1 MSSLAISWMLAKRA
15 RKARYE
21 AQYKRSR
28 GSVD

>member
-1 MSSLAISWMLAKRA
+1 MSSLAISWMLAERA

>member
-1 MSSLAISWMLAKRA
+1 MSSIAINWILAERA

>member
-1 MSSLAISWMLAKRA
+1 MSAIAISWILADRA
-15 RKARYE
+15 RRARYE

>member
-1 MSSLAISWMLAKRA
+1 MSSLVVSWILAERI

-21 AQYKRSR
+21 TQYLRSR